1 MFSLLLSPLL
11 LARVRPAYLLP
22 DYRLVGLQ
30 GTRTGQPRFTDIAK
44 DTGSWGFNKLHQGVK
59 LTKGLASD
67 KPGTKPA
74 TGSSAGAGAGTTGQ
88 GYRP

>member
-1 MFSLLLSPLL
+1 MIVRVWLPRLLSPLL
-11 LARVRPAYLLP
+11 LSVCH
-22 DYRLVGLQ
+22 LQ

-67 KPGTKPA
+67 KPGTKSA
-74 TGSSAGAGAGTTGQ
+74 TGSSAGTGAASSGQ